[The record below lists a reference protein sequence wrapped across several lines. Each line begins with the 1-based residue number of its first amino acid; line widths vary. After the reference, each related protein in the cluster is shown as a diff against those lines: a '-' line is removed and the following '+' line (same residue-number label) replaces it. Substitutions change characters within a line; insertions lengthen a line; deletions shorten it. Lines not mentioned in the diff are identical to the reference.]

1 MYSEAYS
8 TTAEVVSNI
17 ANMNETTQSQSQ
29 PNPQLKSI
37 EYNNNNNNNNNNNSK
52 EELNVFT
59 VEENYMP
66 KSDFESNQILC
77 IKDVPS
83 SETSI

>member
-37 EYNNNNNNNNNNNSK
+37 EYNNNNNNNNNNSK

-66 KSDFESNQILC
+66 KSDFENNQILC